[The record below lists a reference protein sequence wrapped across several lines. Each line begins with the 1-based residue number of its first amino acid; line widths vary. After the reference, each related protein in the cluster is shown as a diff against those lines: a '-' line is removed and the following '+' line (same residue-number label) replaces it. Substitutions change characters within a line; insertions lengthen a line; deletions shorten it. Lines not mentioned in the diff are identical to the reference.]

1 MCEWRL
7 SHLRSGVVV
16 VWEGRWGCWVLDCLG
31 WAGAAMCEWRLS
43 HCVPDGVLFG
53 HFGLLPCRIFAMC
66 EWRLS
71 HRRLAGAFSGVWGCF
86 RAGSSLCVSGGC
98 HIGGLGGLLCGRVVG
113 VAGFWIAL
121 VGPGLLCVSGGC
133 HIGGWQGHFQGFGVV
148 FVLDSSLCVSGGC
161 HIGGLW
167 RRFRGFGAV
176 FGLNPCYVRVVAIT
190 LAVWGGC
197 CVGGSLGLLG
207 FGLPWLGRGCYV

>member
-1 MCEWRL
+1 MCEWQL
-7 SHLRSGVVV
+7 SHN
-16 VWEGRWGCWVLDCLG
+16 
-31 WAGAAMCEWRLS
+31 
-43 HCVPDGVLFG
+43 
-53 HFGLLPCRIFAMC
+53 
-66 EWRLS
+66 
-71 HRRLAGAFSGVWGCF
+71 RLARAFSGVWGCF
-86 RAGSSLCVSGGC
+86 RAESLLCVSGGC
-98 HIGGLGGLLCGRVVG
+98 HIGGLRWLLCGRVVG

-121 VGPGLLCVSGGC
+121 VGPGLLCVSGGCHIACRMGCSSGILGCCRAESLLCVSGGC

-148 FVLDSSLCVSGGC
+148 FVLDSSLCVSAGC

-167 RRFRGFGAV
+167 RHFRGFGAV